1 MEMNVFDRDFDLV
14 YNALE
19 FINKS
24 VDYNRKFEMNFV
36 DSSTC
41 LALNIYRYDKR
52 LFTFL
57 FNKGNN
63 PLAVFP
69 ENENDFWTIKVNDN
83 LKDTLVELLNGI
95 K

>member
-1 MEMNVFDRDFDLV
+1 MEKNVFDRDFDIV

-24 VDYNRKFEMNFV
+24 VDYNRKYEMKFV
-36 DSSTC
+36 DSSSC
-41 LALNIYRYDKR
+41 LALNIFKDDKR
-52 LFTFL
+52 LYTFL
-57 FNKGNN
+57 YHKGNN

-83 LKDTLVELLNGI
+83 LKDTLIALLNG

>member
-1 MEMNVFDRDFDLV
+1 MEMNVFDRDFDIV

-24 VDYNRKFEMNFV
+24 VDCNRRFNLDFS
-36 DSSTC
+36 DSKECIS
-41 LALNIYRYDKR
+41 LNIFKDDKR
-52 LFTFL
+52 IFTFL
-57 FNKGNN
+57 FRKGNN

-83 LKDTLVELLNGI
+83 LKDTLVELLNG